1 MEDEMMLRFTD
12 DERARLAKTEMT
24 RQELDALIHE
34 MLDEILARHL
44 QLVNRPNRLLAKQ
57 EIGEYLYR
65 EGVIEHIPTGR
76 VNFEEVEAERNR
88 LADLLGQAEGKS
100 ASKMVIEDRGPY

>member
-1 MEDEMMLRFTD
+1 MENEMAMQLTD
-12 DERARLAKTEMT
+12 DEYAALTKREIT
-24 RQELDALIHE
+24 RQELEALIHE
-34 MLDEILARHL
+34 MIEKILARRL
-44 QLVNRPNRLLAKQ
+44 QLVNRPNRLLSKQ